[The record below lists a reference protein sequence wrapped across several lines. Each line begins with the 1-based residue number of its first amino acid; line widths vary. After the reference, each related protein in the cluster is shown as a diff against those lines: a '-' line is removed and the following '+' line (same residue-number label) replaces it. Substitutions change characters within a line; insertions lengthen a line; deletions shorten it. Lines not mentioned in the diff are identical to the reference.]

1 METLLLQKIAES
13 VIDGQ
18 PELTLE
24 NVESAL
30 QAGILPLTIIENGL
44 VSGMAVVGQKYD
56 EGEFFLPNLIIS
68 ANAMKQAMAR
78 LEQALRDHNQQVVK
92 KGTVVIGTV
101 QGDIHEIGKTLV
113 GILLSVNGFE
123 VHDLGVDVSIQQFL
137 DTIQKTNANLL
148 GLSSLLTT
156 TMTIQR
162 DIVAA
167 LKQSGLR
174 DQVKVMVGGA
184 PVSQAWSDQIGADGY
199 AEDAI
204 SAVELA
210 KRLVVNYS

>member
-1 METLLLQKIAES
+1 METLLLQNIADS

-24 NVESAL
+24 NVETAL
-30 QAGILPLTIIENGL
+30 TAGILPLTIIENGL

-68 ANAMKQAMAR
+68 ANAMRQAMTR
-78 LEQALRDHNQQVVK
+78 LEQALRDHNQQVTK

-123 VHDLGVDVSIQQFL
+123 VHDLGVDVSIQRFL
-137 DTIQKTNANLL
+137 DTIQETNANLL

-162 DIVAA
+162 DIITA

-174 DQVKVMVGGA
+174 DKVKVMVGGA

-199 AEDAI
+199 AEDAL

>member
-1 METLLLQKIAES
+1 METLLLQKIADS

-24 NVESAL
+24 NVETAL
-30 QAGILPLTIIENGL
+30 TAGILPLTIIENGL
-44 VSGMAVVGQKYD
+44 VHGMNVVGEKYE

-68 ANAMKQAMAR
+68 ANAMKRAMAR
-78 LEQALRDHNQQVVK
+78 LDQALRDHNQQVTK

-123 VHDLGVDVSIQQFL
+123 VHDLGVDVSIQRFL
-137 DTIQKTNANLL
+137 DTIQETNANLL

-162 DIVAA
+162 DIITS

-174 DQVKVMVGGA
+174 DKVKVMVGGA

-210 KRLVVNYS
+210 KKLVLNYS

>member
-1 METLLLQKIAES
+1 METLLLQKIADS

-24 NVESAL
+24 NVEKAL
-30 QAGILPLTIIENGL
+30 TAGILPLTIIENGL

-68 ANAMKQAMAR
+68 ANAMRQAMTR
-78 LEQALRDHNQQVVK
+78 LEQALRDHNQQVTN

-123 VHDLGVDVSIQQFL
+123 VHDLGVDVSIQRFL
-137 DTIQKTNANLL
+137 DTIQETNANLL

-162 DIVAA
+162 DIITA

-174 DQVKVMVGGA
+174 DKVKVMVGGA

-199 AEDAI
+199 AEDAL

>member
-1 METLLLQKIAES
+1 MDSSLLQHIADS
-13 VIDGQ
+13 VIEGQ
-18 PELTLE
+18 PDLTLE
-24 NVESAL
+24 HVEAAL
-30 QAGILPLTIIENGL
+30 AAGIMPLTIIENGL
-44 VSGMAVVGQKYD
+44 VKGMTVVGEKYD

-68 ANAMKQAMAR
+68 ANAMKHAMTR
-78 LEQALRDHNQQVVK
+78 LDQALRDHDQQVSK

-123 VHDLGVDVSIQQFL
+123 VHDLGVDVSIDQFINK
-137 DTIQKTNANLL
+137 IQETNANLL

-162 DIVAA
+162 EIIKA
-167 LKQSGLR
+167 LQQNGLR
-174 DQVKVMVGGA
+174 QQVKVMVGGA
-184 PVSQAWSDQIGADGY
+184 PVSQLWADQIGADGY

-210 KRLVVNYS
+210 KKLVSHY

>member
-24 NVESAL
+24 NVETAL
-30 QAGILPLTIIENGL
+30 RAGILPLTIIEDGL

-68 ANAMKQAMAR
+68 ANAMQQAMTR
-78 LEQALRDHNQQVVK
+78 LEQALRDHNQQVAK

-123 VHDLGVDVSIQQFL
+123 VHDLGVDVSIQRFI
-137 DTIQKTNANLL
+137 DTIHKTNANLL

-162 DIVAA
+162 DIITA
-167 LKQSGLR
+167 LVQSGLR
-174 DQVKVMVGGA
+174 DKVKVMVGGA
-184 PVSQAWSDQIGADGY
+184 PVSQSWSDQIGADGY

-210 KRLVVNYS
+210 KRLVVN

>member
-1 METLLLQKIAES
+1 MDSSLLQHIADS
-13 VIDGQ
+13 VIEGQ
-18 PELTLE
+18 PDLTLE
-24 NVESAL
+24 HVEAAL
-30 QAGILPLTIIENGL
+30 SAGIMPLTIIEDGL
-44 VSGMAVVGQKYD
+44 VKGMTVVGEKYE

-68 ANAMKQAMAR
+68 ANAMKYAMTR
-78 LEQALRDHNQQVVK
+78 LDQVLRDHDQQVSK

-123 VHDLGVDVSIQQFL
+123 VHDLGVDVSIDQFINK
-137 DTIQKTNANLL
+137 IQETNANLL

-162 DIVAA
+162 DILTA
-167 LKQSGLR
+167 LQQNGLR
-174 DQVKVMVGGA
+174 QQVRVMVGGA
-184 PVSQAWSDQIGADGY
+184 PVSQSWADQIGADGY

-210 KRLVVNYS
+210 KKLVSPY